1 MGLREDLHF
10 RVTSIKEDDSRWWW
24 WWWWEGLTSSP
35 EKSRR
40 GEEGGVESALGW
52 SIQRD
57 EGRNRGGWMAR
68 MGAPRSTRKINRAC
82 MCKRHFRRPR
92 DSRSKSA
99 RSGSRRRNEQPGQ
112 ILQRGRISP
121 SLSLSISLFSVIK
134 IKPGKIRDVKKF
146 S

>member
-68 MGAPRSTRKINRAC
+68 PVDGGASFHSENK
-82 MCKRHFRRPR
+82 
-92 DSRSKSA
+92 SRVHV
-99 RSGSRRRNEQPGQ
+99 QT
-112 ILQRGRISP
+112 
-121 SLSLSISLFSVIK
+121 SL
-134 IKPGKIRDVKKF
+134 PAAA
-146 S
+146 